1 MCFPFFF
8 FRLSREQH
16 QSSNDVKVMLK
27 RLNLKSSGMYR
38 CEVSAEA
45 PSFSSV
51 EDEGRMEVVCKCANV
66 NDNNNYC
73 FNEIYISKSKRRK
86 QVIVTRGFLLSIP

>member
-1 MCFPFFF
+1 
-8 FRLSREQH
+8 
-16 QSSNDVKVMLK
+16 MLK

-51 EDEGRMEVVCKCANV
+51 EDEGRMEVVCKYTNV
-66 NDNNNYC
+66 NNNDNFIILIKYQNG
-73 FNEIYISKSKRRK
+73 RGK
-86 QVIVTRGFLLSIP
+86 QVIGSQGFLLSIP